1 MVAIDTLRNHLIDKL
16 LNISNKEYLVALNH
30 LVEKSNINNEV
41 VNFTEEQILMLQ
53 LCDKDIL
60 MDRTISQEQ
69 LNKVDLKWLKEN
81 SLDGDSC

>member
-1 MVAIDTLRNHLIDKL
+1 M
-16 LNISNKEYLVALNH
+16 
-30 LVEKSNINNEV
+30 VEKSNINNEV

-69 LNKVDLKWLKEN
+69 FNKVDLKWLKEN

>member
-69 LNKVDLKWLKEN
+69 FNKVDLKWLKEN